1 MVCADSDYMTCRDQ
15 VDTTSLEGAPVAI
28 AITGRL
34 DALEASGLR
43 ATLGALI
50 EAGDVRIV
58 VDLREADF
66 VDSAGLAA
74 LVKHM
79 KDARTLGGDLRLV
92 RSRSADANRVFALT
106 KFDEVFVMA
115 DDPDA
120 LLASW

>member
-1 MVCADSDYMTCRDQ
+1 MVGADSDYMSGHDHVNATA
-15 VDTTSLEGAPVAI
+15 LEDSPVAI

-50 EAGDVRIV
+50 EAGTIRIV
-58 VDLREADF
+58 VDLSDADF

-74 LVKHM
+74 LVKYM

-115 DDPDA
+115 DDPDE
-120 LLASW
+120 LIASW